1 MTNEIKILGNGDLGR
16 KKEKK
21 VFFPKGRIVD
31 EKAEQ
36 EIILLLK
43 NKSKARDMLIENLH
57 LIQDKFKCLH
67 SKHLTALA
75 TIMKMPLAEVYEV
88 ASFYAHFDIVD
99 NDDKPAEI
107 TIRVCDTVT
116 CEMMGG
122 KKLLQN
128 LKKKYSKK
136 NIRIVNA
143 PCMGRCD
150 TAPVLEIGH
159 RHIDK
164 ANESKVEEIIKKKK
178 LFTKNYE
185 IYKFKFL

>member
-31 EKAEQ
+31 ENAEQ

-99 NDDKPAEI
+99 NNNKPAEI

-116 CEMMGG
+116 CEMMGA
-122 KKLLQN
+122 KKLLSN
-128 LKKKYSKK
+128 LKKKYK
-136 NIRIVNA
+136 NIRVVSA

-159 RHIDK
+159 RHVDYADEK
-164 ANESKVEEIIKKKK
+164 KVEE
-178 LFTKNYE
+178 
-185 IYKFKFL
+185 